1 MDANAAA
8 GTADSMYVD
17 FCYELRLVEDQND
30 GRYHDLEQDST
41 DSSSALHPAWVA
53 DVTRH
58 LESRDVRPGRTVR
71 IPMESIGGLHYT
83 SSGSLLNI
91 EDSNSPV
98 LVISFEFSRNC
109 EDGLG
114 ISASAGTPGPEAATT
129 TRWYALEVANDAEP
143 SERSDDSDSDS
154 ENNNNSDGHTD
165 DVANDSNVSDD
176 NCTELAKQPSS
187 ESASESSTPDD
198 SESFSDD
205 ADGSEY
211 KESDSVSSGSEA
223 EEDED
228 EDKDE
233 DKVKDKVESESES
246 EDQAARSTQTTS
258 GEGGSSEEIDEL
270 VESVASLC
278 NISQDS
284 SVHDNGSH
292 TPPASG
298 PQASQQQ
305 QQQQES
311 APPSRRPSDADLVP
325 PENYFE
331 PVEFLANEW

>member
-8 GTADSMYVD
+8 GTADSIYVD

-30 GRYHDLEQDST
+30 GRYHDLEQDSL
-41 DSSSALHPAWVA
+41 DSSSVPHPAWVA

-98 LVISFEFSRNC
+98 LVISFEFSRSG

-114 ISASAGTPGPEAATT
+114 ISASAGTPAPEAATT

-154 ENNNNSDGHTD
+154 EDNNNSDGHTD
-165 DVANDSNVSDD
+165 NVANDSNVSDD

-187 ESASESSTPDD
+187 ESALESSTPGD
-198 SESFSDD
+198 SESFSDN

-211 KESDSVSSGSEA
+211 KESDSASSGSEA

-228 EDKDE
+228 EDE
-233 DKVKDKVESESES
+233 DKDESESEN

-292 TPPASG
+292 TPPASR

-305 QQQQES
+305 QQS
-311 APPSRRPSDADLVP
+311 APPSRRPSDADLMP